1 MKWSLKNKIQPMLVS
16 KDRNLNIRTE
26 VEEKKKN
33 RLLWNQ
39 PETWLLLRDQMSCDD
54 SSNEN

>member
-26 VEEKKKN
+26 VEEKKESAALESTGN
-33 RLLWNQ
+33 MAVTAGSDEL
-39 PETWLLLRDQMSCDD
+39 
-54 SSNEN
+54 